1 MYGCMDVAKH
11 QILKFKFKIDPEGSL
26 GLVLS
31 LEIGILSVTIFE
43 IIKFCTVRCAAV
55 GYKIA
60 AFYCFMFP
68 EAKKQQDLIKFTPD
82 FSWRVLE

>member
-1 MYGCMDVAKH
+1 MVPSWNYIVPSWNHMVPSRELRG
-11 QILKFKFKIDPEGSL
+11 
-26 GLVLS
+26 
-31 LEIGILSVTIFE
+31 
-43 IIKFCTVRCAAV
+43 TVSCAAV
-55 GYKIA
+55 SNKTA

>member
-1 MYGCMDVAKH
+1 MICRLDRVLRGT
-11 QILKFKFKIDPEGSL
+11 GS
-26 GLVLS
+26 
-31 LEIGILSVTIFE
+31 
-43 IIKFCTVRCAAV
+43 RAAV
-55 GYKIA
+55 RNKTA

>member
-1 MYGCMDVAKH
+1 MHIMKAWNEANAIAMQCETRELRG
-11 QILKFKFKIDPEGSL
+11 
-26 GLVLS
+26 
-31 LEIGILSVTIFE
+31 
-43 IIKFCTVRCAAV
+43 TVSCAAV
-55 GYKIA
+55 SNKTA